1 GRKRRMSVVAVKF
14 RSSSRCALTFLRLVV
29 GISSSSW
36 SLSSSHP
43 CSFPNLFPHC
53 LEVEHYI
60 PNVVVL
66 DVLQCPGFRVS
77 FPPLA
82 LIPPPKYHLKGGAY
96 CGVLEQ
102 QKVAKGNVLL
112 TSKPFVY
119 LVNGSLKGLYC
130 DYCLK
135 KKRICT
141 LQRCSG
147 CKAEC
152 YCDRDCQRGA
162 WDIHRY
168 ECKNLQRIHPLIPP
182 DTAKLMAK
190 VIFKLKNGGDQIEE
204 KLSERKSRKFKDLM
218 NHYTDLKDDKNRQ
231 EHLTSLIVVLRKYIG
246 SNNLPN
252 EVDLQ
257 GIFGRICVNSFSIT
271 DQDMNTA
278 GTGVYLAASVFD
290 HSCQPN
296 SYVTFDGK
304 RLMCRALVDMPSL
317 DWSKLRISYID
328 VMNTTMDRRN
338 ELHRRYYFWCD
349 CRACHNP
356 ERDKLM
362 SSINCDLDL
371 SQRGLEMQ
379 GDLFY
384 KLNLLRVKFLDA
396 AFEAAICVENWDTAI
411 KYGMQNIEGVKFCY
425 GEDHPNIGLM
435 LLKLGKICLHV
446 YRTQEALQYLKQ
458 AEPVLRVSHGTSHPT
473 YKEEL
478 MALLQQAHEEL
489 MFMSQKKKKRINDI
503 SVICRTTCG

>member
-1 GRKRRMSVVAVKF
+1 MPRYK
-14 RSSSRCALTFLRLVV
+14 
-29 GISSSSW
+29 
-36 SLSSSHP
+36 
-43 CSFPNLFPHC
+43 
-53 LEVEHYI
+53 Y
-60 PNVVVL
+60 
-66 DVLQCPGFRVS
+66 
-77 FPPLA
+77 LA
-82 LIPPPKYHLKGGAY
+82 KE
-96 CGVLEQ
+96 VLEQ

-362 SSINCDLDL
+362 SSINCGNPKCTAPVHIDEDDDMDAPVGPCTVCGFNELSSDTRKKYCSIAKYCREQMEVMKDSYYLDL

-503 SVICRTTCG
+503 SVVP